1 MGTGEGVKGVTA
13 LLCLGGAAI
22 PMAVS
27 PGALSHEPL
36 QKQRQVLS
44 VVHQLFDDSGPLY
57 RSQRQGGELPAAED
71 RDHARR
77 ADALQASRS
86 AGLTNYIRDAGP
98 PLLIVNSPS
107 LDMWTEGRLEK
118 VDPDIRLLP
127 QDEEMLRATYAHYW
141 DQIYLAGRQWSD
153 LGAGERREF
162 EIIVPGEHTLLAENP
177 VEVDGRTYAPGATI
191 ALEAGP
197 HELRTTAAEPDLR
210 ILWGKDLKLP
220 SEDSLP

>member
-1 MGTGEGVKGVTA
+1 
-13 LLCLGGAAI
+13 
-22 PMAVS
+22 
-27 PGALSHEPL
+27 
-36 QKQRQVLS
+36 
-44 VVHQLFDDSGPLY
+44 VHQLFEEPVPYIDLSGKVASFPRPRLAITRAVLTPY
-57 RSQRQGGELPAAED
+57 
-71 RDHARR
+71 RR
-77 ADALQASRS
+77 AGVPVLA
-86 AGLTNYIRDAGP
+86 NYIRDSGP

-127 QDEEMLRATYAHYW
+127 QDEEALRATYAHYW

-162 EIIVPGEHTLLAENP
+162 EIVVPGDHTLLAENP
-177 VEVDGRTYAPGATI
+177 VTVDGRTYAPGATI

-220 SEDSLP
+220 SEDGQP